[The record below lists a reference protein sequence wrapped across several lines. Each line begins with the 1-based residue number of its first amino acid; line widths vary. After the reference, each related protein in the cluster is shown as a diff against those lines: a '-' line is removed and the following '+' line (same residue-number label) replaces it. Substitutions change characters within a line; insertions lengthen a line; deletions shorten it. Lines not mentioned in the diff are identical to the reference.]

1 MDTEPTNTPVR
12 LARHRRIRFYS
23 LYVAA
28 ATLMLAAVVAYFTL
42 AAASATDVTVGP
54 LRVELSL
61 RPSWTGST
69 VVEIPPAGAVEADTH
84 TAPVAVAIAVKEIT
98 VTDIDELT
106 DPESE
111 TLRALENWQEPV
123 RREMVKMV
131 ARGVLIAA
139 LAGALVA
146 GALRRGWKWGL
157 GGAVTG
163 ALVAVVLGATAYAT
177 YDVSA
182 FSEPNYTG
190 SLARAPEIIAF
201 SEQTLAN
208 LDTYGDRVPE
218 IAESLYRTVSELHQL
233 PAEFPEGETIRVLH
247 VSDLHNSPAGA
258 SLISRVAGLYSVDM
272 VIDTGDTAELG
283 LAAEADYPR
292 SYLPLPAP
300 YIWIAGNHDK
310 PEMAAAMAE
319 VPGVTVLKDSFTEA
333 AGLTIGG
340 FFDPAA
346 RVPGPES
353 LADAQIAEDAERIAA
368 VVAAHQPRSFLVA
381 VHDPRQGARLAG
393 LVPVVLNGHTHNA
406 GIAVRDGTV
415 FLDAGTTGGGGYRG
429 FEDERESPSSLQVL
443 YVQKKPL
450 KLLAVDSITIYG
462 FSQEFNIKRRIFSSG
477 EGRLMQE
484 EALAPG
490 ASSSL

>member
-12 LARHRRIRFYS
+12 LARRRRIRFYS

-28 ATLMLAAVVAYFTL
+28 ATLILAAVVAYFTL

-84 TAPVAVAIAVKEIT
+84 TAPVAFALAVKEIT

-123 RREMVKMV
+123 RREMVKMIV
-131 ARGVLIAA
+131 RGVLIAA

-163 ALVAVVLGATAYAT
+163 ALVAVVLGTTAYAT

-182 FSEPNYTG
+182 FSEPRYTG

-208 LDTYGDRVPE
+208 LGTYGDRVPE
-218 IAESLYRTVSELHQL
+218 IAESLYRTISELHQL

-258 SLISRVAGLYSVDM
+258 SLISRVASLYNVGL

-300 YIWIAGNHDK
+300 YIWLAGNHDK

-346 RVPGPES
+346 GVPGPES
-353 LADAQIAEDAERIAA
+353 LPDAQIAEDAERIAA
-368 VVAAHQPRSFLVA
+368 AVAAYRPRSFLVA

-406 GIAVRDGTV
+406 GVAVREGTV
-415 FLDAGTTGGGGYRG
+415 FLDAGSTGGGGYRS
-429 FEDERESPSSLQVL
+429 FEDEREKPSSLQVL
-443 YVQKKPL
+443 YIQRSPL
-450 KLLAVDSITIYG
+450 KLMAVDTITIYG
-462 FSQEFNIKRRIFSSG
+462 FSQEFEIRRRTFGPG
-477 EGRLMQE
+477 EGSFG
-484 EALAPG
+484 G
-490 ASSSL
+490 AQAGRPLQYSLL